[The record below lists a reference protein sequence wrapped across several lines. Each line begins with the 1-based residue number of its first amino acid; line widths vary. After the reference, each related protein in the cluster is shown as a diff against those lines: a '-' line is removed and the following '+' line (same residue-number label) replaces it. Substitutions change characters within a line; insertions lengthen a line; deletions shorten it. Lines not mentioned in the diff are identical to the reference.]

1 MDKTWEL
8 RPDGTYKRLTI
19 AEDLLSES
27 QSTIEDIALA
37 SAVLREV
44 IASVRNV
51 QHESRQL
58 VKQSRRERRLR
69 MSPLRLVKDRG

>member
-1 MDKTWEL
+1 MAKTWEV
-8 RPDGTYKRLTI
+8 RTDGTYRPLTV

-27 QSTIEDIALA
+27 QSTVEDIVHSSALLA
-37 SAVLREV
+37 EV
-44 IASVRNV
+44 IASLRSV

-69 MSPLRLVKDRG
+69 SSPLRLVRKDA

>member
-8 RPDGTYKRLTI
+8 RPDGTYRRLTVT
-19 AEDLLSES
+19 EDLMSES
-27 QSTIEDIALA
+27 QSAMEDIVHT
-37 SAVLREV
+37 STVLREV
-44 IASVRNV
+44 IASVRHV

-69 MSPLRLVKDRG
+69 RSPLRLVKDRA